1 MRVAFCAPHLSS
13 DLAHIGVT
21 DRPGVGTQIA
31 QLKTRPSGAQLVSDF
46 ASALNAI
53 DSQLTMA
60 QLDRGDPADIMQMV
74 RWQSQLFRTQ
84 ANLRALRCA
93 TDVVNV
99 SNTFLR
105 ARQSRSLSSAAYPK
119 FLADV
124 SPCLRA
130 GLGPSAAAPSFGGS
144 DLAALEKAHRA
155 VLLALSQRA

>member
-1 MRVAFCAPHLSS
+1 MV
-13 DLAHIGVT
+13 
-21 DRPGVGTQIA
+21 
-31 QLKTRPSGAQLVSDF
+31 
-46 ASALNAI
+46 
-53 DSQLTMA
+53 